1 LGVTSSHGGIKEANF
16 MFDHETPK
24 PPLRHRKCEK
34 DCDDF
39 LRISL
44 DLILET
50 WDDSFNLKGSIP
62 MLATYETLLARRP
75 IALKTLLSGTCAC
88 LGDTAAQYGEYL
100 RGQHCPAPP
109 AASPSH
115 GALAAPFA
123 VDRQRTG
130 AFTSLAAFW
139 NGPLLHVHFNNLERW
154 FPQRIGLRSV
164 VSKTMVNQI
173 VWNPFVWLP
182 VFYMWTGFAYWRT
195 LDEIITKA
203 RREYWTSLKATW
215 IVFTPVNLA
224 NFYFVPVRHQVTTN
238 VAVSFVYSLTLSFLA
253 APRASDNAFVDGSA
267 R

>member
-1 LGVTSSHGGIKEANF
+1 
-16 MFDHETPK
+16 
-24 PPLRHRKCEK
+24 
-34 DCDDF
+34 
-39 LRISL
+39 
-44 DLILET
+44 LILET
-50 WDDSFNLKGSIP
+50 WDDSFNPKGGIP